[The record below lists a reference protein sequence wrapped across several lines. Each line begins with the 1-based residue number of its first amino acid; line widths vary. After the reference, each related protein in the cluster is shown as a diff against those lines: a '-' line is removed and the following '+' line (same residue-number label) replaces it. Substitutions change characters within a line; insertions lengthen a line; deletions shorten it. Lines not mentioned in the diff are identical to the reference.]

1 MTLPSSSS
9 SSTCLVTGA
18 SSGIGADIAR
28 QLAQRGRGVT
38 LVARREDRLE
48 ALADELST
56 KHRVRAEVVAADL
69 ADPASRGAMVDT
81 LAERGL
87 VVDVLVNNAG
97 LSTSGKVH
105 ETDPAAGLNMIRI
118 NVEALTDL
126 CHVYVP
132 GMVERGAGAVLNI
145 ASTAAFQ
152 PIPGQA
158 AYAATKAF
166 VLRLTEGMYEE
177 LRGTGVTATA
187 LCPGPVRTE
196 FMDVMTGG
204 RGESIKSPDF
214 VWMSSEDTAK
224 AGVEGML
231 KGRRVVV
238 PGVLNNVG
246 ALAGAHT
253 PRSLLLPLVR
263 RFYPLSH

>member
-1 MTLPSSSS
+1 MTLPSPSP

-28 QLAQRGRGVT
+28 ELAGRGRGVT
-38 LVARREDRLE
+38 LVARREDRLK

-56 KHRVRAEVVAADL
+56 KHGVRSEAVSADL
-69 ADPASRGAMVDT
+69 SDPGSRQAMVDT
-81 LAERGL
+81 IAERGL

-97 LSTSGKVH
+97 FSTSGKFSD
-105 ETDPAAGLNMIRI
+105 TDRAAELTMVRT
-118 NVEALTDL
+118 NVEAVVDL
-126 CHVYVP
+126 CAAYLP
-132 GMVERGAGAVLNI
+132 GMVSRGAGAVLNV

-158 AYAATKAF
+158 GYAASKAF
-166 VLRLTEGMYEE
+166 VLRLTEGMHEE

-204 RGESIKSPDF
+204 RGDSVKTPDF

-231 KGRRVVV
+231 RGRRVVI
-238 PGVLNNVG
+238 PGPLNHVTSW
-246 ALAGAHT
+246 AGTLT
-253 PRSLLLPLVR
+253 PRSVLLPLVR

>member
-1 MTLPSSSS
+1 MTLPSPSP

-28 QLAQRGRGVT
+28 ELAGRGRGVT
-38 LVARREDRLE
+38 LVARREDRLK

-56 KHRVRAEVVAADL
+56 KHGVRAEVVSADL
-69 ADPASRGAMVDT
+69 ADPGSRQAMIDT
-81 LAERGL
+81 VAERDL

-97 LSTSGKVH
+97 FSTSGKVQ
-105 ETDPAAGLNMIRI
+105 DSDRAAELSMIRT
-118 NVEALTDL
+118 NVEAVVDL
-126 CHVYVP
+126 CSAYVP
-132 GMVERGAGAVLNI
+132 DMVRRGNGAVLNV

-158 AYAATKAF
+158 NYAASKAY
-166 VLRLTEGMYEE
+166 VLRLTEAMHEE

-187 LCPGPVRTE
+187 LCPGPVRSE

-204 RGESIKSPDF
+204 RGDSLKTPDF
-214 VWMSSEDTAK
+214 VWMSPADTAR

-231 KGRRVVV
+231 RGRRIVV
-238 PGVLNNVG
+238 PGVTNRIS

-253 PRSLLLPLVR
+253 PRSLLLPLIR

>member
-1 MTLPSSSS
+1 MTLPSPSP

-28 QLAQRGRGVT
+28 ELAGRGRGVT
-38 LVARREDRLE
+38 LVARREDRLK

-56 KHRVRAEVVAADL
+56 KHGVRAEVVAADL
-69 ADPASRGAMVDT
+69 SDPGIRQAMIDT
-81 LAERGL
+81 IAERGL

-97 LSTSGKVH
+97 FSTSAKVQDSH
-105 ETDPAAGLNMIRI
+105 RRAELSMIRT
-118 NVEALTDL
+118 NVEAVADL
-126 CHVYVP
+126 CYAYVP
-132 GMVERGAGAVLNI
+132 DMVRRGAGAVLNV

-158 AYAATKAF
+158 NYAASKAY
-166 VLRLTEGMYEE
+166 VLRLTEAMHEE

-204 RGESIKSPDF
+204 RGESLKTPDF
-214 VWMSSEDTAK
+214 VWMSSTDTAR

-231 KGRRVVV
+231 RGRRIVV
-238 PGVLNNVG
+238 PGVTNRIS

-253 PRSLLLPLVR
+253 PRSLLLPLIR